1 MHLTTTQLQA
11 LDALSEL
18 RHFTKAAERI
28 GITQS
33 ALSQQVKALEQSVG
47 LPLIN
52 RDTRPLT
59 LTPVGEKLLVRARV
73 ILQQTNAFEA
83 ECRETESLKEGKLS
97 FGIIPTI
104 APYLTRTILPHFIAS
119 YPGIQLDIHEAT
131 TSNLSKKVHQGHIDL
146 AITSDLNSIPT
157 SISQHLD
164 QHPLFNE
171 KLYLATPKKSATP
184 NGALPMIGLK
194 EGHCLRDQAITVC
207 NQAIDHNISCDQI
220 ATLLSIVKAGLGTA
234 VIPSMAVPNPAD
246 PSIEISEIPNAKR
259 LVQVITRP
267 QVHPNPATQ
276 AFVETLTKQL
286 PQVKS
291 ISS

>member
-59 LTPVGEKLLVRARV
+59 LTPMGEKLLIRARI
-73 ILQQTNAFEA
+73 ILQQASAIEA
-83 ECRETESLKEGKLS
+83 ECRETETLKEGKLS
-97 FGIIPTI
+97 FGVIPTI
-104 APYLTRTILPHFIAS
+104 APYFTRTILPHFITA
-119 YPGIQLDIHEAT
+119 YPGIQLDIHEDT
-131 TSNLSKKVHQGHIDL
+131 TSNLAKKVHQGHIDL
-146 AITSDLNSIPT
+146 AITSDLSTLSNT
-157 SISQHLD
+157 LSQHLD
-164 QHPLFNE
+164 QHPLFKE
-171 KLYLATPKKSATP
+171 KLYLATPTEAHTP
-184 NGALPMIGLK
+184 DKELPMIGLK
-194 EGHCLRDQAITVC
+194 EGHCLRDQAVIAC
-207 NQAIDHNISCDQI
+207 NQSVDKNISCDQL
-220 ATLLSIVKAGLGTA
+220 ATLISLVKAGLGTA
-234 VIPSMAVPNPAD
+234 VIPSMAVPNPPD
-246 PSIEISEIPNAKR
+246 PTIEISELPNAER

-276 AFVETLTKQL
+276 AFIDTLTSQL
-286 PQVKS
+286 PQTK
-291 ISS
+291 